1 MKFGLI
7 FVLLACGLVFPNIA
21 FATAGSVPVQLNGS
35 TFKVSYDATG
45 LTVDGIEADASTST
59 LTVLITTTDVSPV
72 LQITLER
79 SFFDSKTDGADDD
92 FFVVAGIEE
101 AEFEEERS
109 DTARVLTI
117 SVPPG
122 ADSIDI
128 IAMGKTGFGT
138 GPAPQEPQEIPEETP
153 QETPQEE
160 TPVQEPVME
169 PEVAEPETQCGPGTI
184 LKDGVCVLEEQQQ
197 APEEPKVVEPEV
209 AEPETQCG
217 PGTILKDGVCVLD
230 ERCGPGTVFKDG
242 VCVLEE
248 QQQSSSR
255 GMAFE
260 LVTPAVAAFIIAF
273 IIMIILWAIGRASR
287 KKNSTT
293 K

>member
-21 FATAGSVPVQLNGS
+21 LATAGSVPVQLNGS
-35 TFKVSYDATG
+35 TFEVSYDATG
-45 LTVDGIEADASTST
+45 LTVDGIEADTSTST

-109 DTARVLTI
+109 ETARVLTI

-128 IAMGKTGFGT
+128 IAMGETGFGT
-138 GPAPQEPQEIPEETP
+138 GPASQEPQEIPEEAP

-160 TPVQEPVME
+160 TPIEEPVVE

-184 LKDGVCVLEEQQQ
+184 LKDGVCVLEEQQPT
-197 APEEPKVVEPEV
+197 PEEPVVEPEV

-248 QQQSSSR
+248 QQQSSTSR
-255 GMAFE
+255 GIAFD
-260 LVTPAVAAFIIAF
+260 LVMPTVAAFIIAF

-287 KKNSTT
+287 KKNGTT